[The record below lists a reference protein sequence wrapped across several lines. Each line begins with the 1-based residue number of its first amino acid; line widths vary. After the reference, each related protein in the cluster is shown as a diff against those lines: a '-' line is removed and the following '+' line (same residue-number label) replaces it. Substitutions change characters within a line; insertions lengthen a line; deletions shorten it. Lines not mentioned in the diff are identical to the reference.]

1 MNVRRPV
8 LAAVVAAVAA
18 AGLAGCS
25 SDDTSASSAPV
36 AAVTTIGPAEL
47 VDVVAEEGIV
57 VLDVRTPVEY
67 AEGHVAGAVNIDVS
81 SPSFGEEISALDPDA
96 TYVVYCRSGNRSAD
110 AAAQMVEAGFT
121 DVYDVDAG
129 LATLSSA
136 GVPLTR

>member
-8 LAAVVAAVAA
+8 IAAVVAAVAA
-18 AGLAGCS
+18 IGLAGCS
-25 SDDTSASSAPV
+25 SDDTVATSAP
-36 AAVTTIGPAEL
+36 AAVTTIGASDV
-47 VDVVAEEGIV
+47 VDVVADPDVV

-81 SPSFGEEISALDPDA
+81 SPSFDDEIAALDPDT

-110 AAAQMVEAGFT
+110 AAAQMVGAGFT

>member
-8 LAAVVAAVAA
+8 LAAMVAAVAA
-18 AGLAGCS
+18 VALTGCA
-25 SDDTSASSAPV
+25 SDDTTATSAPA
-36 AAVTTIGPAEL
+36 AAVTTIGATEL
-47 VDVVAEEGIV
+47 VDVVDDPEIV

-67 AEGHVAGAVNIDVS
+67 AEGHVADAVNIDVS
-81 SPSFGEEISALDPDA
+81 NPSFGDEISALDPDA

-110 AAAQMVEAGFT
+110 AAAQMVEAGFA

>member
-8 LAAVVAAVAA
+8 ITAVVAAVAA
-18 AGLAGCS
+18 IGLAGCS
-25 SDDTSASSAPV
+25 SDDTVATSAP
-36 AAVTTIGPAEL
+36 AAVTTIGASDL
-47 VDVVAEEGIV
+47 SDVVTDPDVV
-57 VLDVRTPVEY
+57 VLDVRTPAEY
-67 AEGHVAGAVNIDVS
+67 AEGHVSGAVNIDVS
-81 SPSFGEEISALDPDA
+81 SPSFGDEIAALDPDI

-110 AAAQMVEAGFT
+110 AAAQMVGAGFT